1 MLSELDKKE
10 FLFIIIGVM
19 DLQINVENLP
29 RDGSKVDV
37 YIKEENISVEEIT
50 GDVHV
55 NAMVHRSGNSY
66 DVKGFEEY
74 DLRLTCS
81 RCLKEIKQHKK
92 RNFLLKFKK
101 KADYATDVGLPR
113 ENELTEVEYIVEN
126 NCIDLGSFLRDE
138 IIISVPMK
146 PLCSEECKGLC
157 PICGVNLNKTTC
169 KHSELKEKSLT

>member
-1 MLSELDKKE
+1 
-10 FLFIIIGVM
+10 M
-19 DLQINVENLP
+19 DLLINVENLP
-29 RDGSKVDV
+29 KDGSRVDV
-37 YIKEENISVEEIT
+37 YIKEGNVSVEEIT

-81 RCLKEIKQHKK
+81 RCLKDIKQHEK
-92 RNFLLKFKK
+92 RNFHLEFKK
-101 KADYATDVGLPR
+101 KANYAADVGLPR

-138 IIISVPMK
+138 IILSVPMK

-157 PICGVNLNKTTC
+157 PICGVNLNKITC
-169 KHSELKEKSLT
+169 KHSKLKGKSLT